1 MGYSNF
7 SRKILFLEVYIIKME
22 YEHLLTKGA
31 LKSMMNNIEVKDP
44 VMQVLG
50 VRKITAAGANERYRL
65 LISDGHNL
73 NSFAMLATQLNH
85 MVSSGELT
93 EFAILKIKRHIISN
107 LTDRNKGSKQVMI
120 LIELNVMIDGETVR
134 CKIGDPKPI
143 VDNTGLAVEN
153 GTSVS
158 VDTVPKT
165 QSKPPV
171 KLNAAQSSVVNN
183 GLQRDIDV
191 SNIHPINS
199 LSPYQNK
206 WTIRARVVYKA
217 PVRTWNNQRGEG
229 KLFSMDLVD
238 ESGEIRATAF
248 NSECEKF
255 FDMIEVNKVYFITR
269 GAIKTANKKFSNL
282 NNDYEL
288 TLSGETQV
296 FPCHDFDESQMPA
309 LKFNFIQLSE
319 VKNVEVDGI
328 VDVIGVCQ
336 TAGDVVNLVSKTTR
350 KELKK
355 RDVTI
360 VDQSLSSIT
369 ITLWDTQAEDF
380 DASLQPVVAIKG
392 SRIREFMG
400 SKSLSLLGSTVMQI
414 NPDIE
419 EAHRLRGWFD
429 SLPSNIE
436 FNSLSARS
444 EGGAN
449 NQFLTIK
456 GAQLAQLGNGDKADY
471 YSMHSYLIFVKSE
484 SALYKACPKPDC
496 QKKVVDR
503 NDGTYR
509 CEKCNDETEN
519 FKYRFMLS
527 AQLSDFTGNQWVTM
541 FQEVAES
548 FLGTSSQELG
558 RLMEDSKEEYSD
570 VFQRQMFKLFD
581 VRARAKMETYNN
593 ETRLKVSIVNMKPID
608 YKVASKKLI
617 ADIKKL
623 SGIATSVM

>member
-1 MGYSNF
+1 MSIQEF
-7 SRKILFLEVYIIKME
+7 IHLKKME
-22 YEHLLTKGA
+22 YEKMLTKGA
-31 LKSMMNNIEVKDP
+31 LKSIMNNEDVKDP

-73 NSFAMLATQLNH
+73 NSFAMLATQLNG
-85 MVSSGELT
+85 MVSSGEIN
-93 EFAILKIKRHIISN
+93 EFSILKIKRHIISS
-107 LTDRNKGSKQVMI
+107 LTDRSKGSKQVMI
-120 LIELNVMIDGETVR
+120 LIDLAVMVTGDVVGS
-134 CKIGDPKPI
+134 KIGDPKPI
-143 VDNTGLAVEN
+143 IDNSGQMVEN
-153 GTSVS
+153 GGSAS
-158 VDTVPKT
+158 VD
-165 QSKPPV
+165 SKPQSNSLAKPHSV
-171 KLNAAQSSVVNN
+171 QSSIIDN

-206 WTIRARVVYKA
+206 WTIRARVVNKA

-229 KLFSMDLVD
+229 KLFSMDLLD

-248 NSECEKF
+248 NSECDKF

-288 TLSGETQV
+288 TLSSETQI
-296 FPCHDFDESQMPA
+296 FPCHEFDDSQLPA
-309 LKFNFIQLSE
+309 LKFNFVQLSQ
-319 VKNVEVDGI
+319 VKDIDVDGI
-328 VDVIGVCQ
+328 VDVIGVCH
-336 TAGDVVNLVSKTTR
+336 TVGELTMLMSKTTR

-360 VDQSLSSIT
+360 VDQSQSSVT

-380 DASLQPVVAIKG
+380 DGSLQPVIAIKG

-419 EAHRLRGWFD
+419 EAHRLRGWYD
-429 SLPSNIE
+429 SLPSNSE
-436 FNSLSARS
+436 FNSISTRS
-444 EGGAN
+444 DVGAN
-449 NQFLTIK
+449 SQFLTIK
-456 GAQLAQLGNGDKADY
+456 GAQLAQLGSGDKADY
-471 YSMHSYLIFVKSE
+471 YSMYSHLIFVKSE

-496 QKKVVDR
+496 QKKVIDR

-519 FKYRFMLS
+519 FKYRLMLS
-527 AQLSDFTGNQWVTM
+527 AQLSDSTGNQWVTM
-541 FQEVAES
+541 FQETAENL
-548 FLGTSSQELG
+548 LGTTSAELG
-558 RLMEDSKEEYSD
+558 RLMEESKEEYSD
-570 VFQRQMFKLFD
+570 VFQRQMFKLFEI
-581 VRARAKMETYNN
+581 RARAKMETYNN
-593 ETRLKVSIVNMKPID
+593 ETRLKVSLVNIKPID
-608 YKVASKKLI
+608 YKAASTKLI
-617 ADIKKL
+617 ANIKRL
-623 SGIATSVM
+623 SGITTSVM

>member
-1 MGYSNF
+1 
-7 SRKILFLEVYIIKME
+7 ME
-22 YEHLLTKGA
+22 YEKMLTKGA
-31 LKSMMNNIEVKDP
+31 LKSIMNNEDVKDP

-73 NSFAMLATQLNH
+73 NSFAMLATQLNG
-85 MVSSGELT
+85 MVSSGEIN
-93 EFAILKIKRHIISN
+93 EFSILKIKRHIISS
-107 LTDRNKGSKQVMI
+107 LTDRSKGSKQVMI
-120 LIELNVMIDGETVR
+120 LIDLAVMVAGDVVGS
-134 CKIGDPKPI
+134 KIGDPKPI
-143 VDNTGLAVEN
+143 IDNSGQMVEN
-153 GTSVS
+153 GGSAS
-158 VDTVPKT
+158 VD
-165 QSKPPV
+165 SKPQSNSLAKPHSV
-171 KLNAAQSSVVNN
+171 QSSVIDN

-206 WTIRARVVYKA
+206 WTIRARVVNKA

-229 KLFSMDLVD
+229 KLFSMDLLD

-248 NSECEKF
+248 NSECDKF

-288 TLSGETQV
+288 TLSSETQI
-296 FPCHDFDESQMPA
+296 FPCHEFDDSQLPA
-309 LKFNFIQLSE
+309 LKFNFVPLSQ
-319 VKNVEVDGI
+319 VKDVDVDGI
-328 VDVIGVCQ
+328 VDVIGVCH
-336 TAGDVVNLVSKTTR
+336 TVGELTMLMSKTTR

-360 VDQSLSSIT
+360 VDQSQSSVT

-380 DASLQPVVAIKG
+380 DGSLQPVIAIKG

-419 EAHRLRGWFD
+419 EAHRLRGWYD
-429 SLPSNIE
+429 SLPSNSE
-436 FNSLSARS
+436 FNNISTRS
-444 EGGAN
+444 DVGAN
-449 NQFLTIK
+449 SQFLTIK
-456 GAQLAQLGNGDKADY
+456 GAQLAQLGSGDKADY
-471 YSMHSYLIFVKSE
+471 YNMYSHLIFVKSE

-496 QKKVVDR
+496 QKKVIDR

-519 FKYRFMLS
+519 FKYRLMLS
-527 AQLSDFTGNQWVTM
+527 AQLSDSTGNQWVTM
-541 FQEVAES
+541 FQETAENL
-548 FLGTSSQELG
+548 LGTTSAELG
-558 RLMEDSKEEYSD
+558 RLMEESKEEYSD
-570 VFQRQMFKLFD
+570 VFQKQMFKLFEI
-581 VRARAKMETYNN
+581 RARAKMETYNN
-593 ETRLKVSIVNMKPID
+593 ETRLKVSLVNIKPID
-608 YKVASKKLI
+608 YKAASTKLI
-617 ADIKKL
+617 ANIKRL
-623 SGIATSVM
+623 SGITTSVM

>member
-1 MGYSNF
+1 
-7 SRKILFLEVYIIKME
+7 ME
-22 YEHLLTKGA
+22 YEKMLTKGA
-31 LKSMMNNIEVKDP
+31 LKSIMNNEDVKDP

-73 NSFAMLATQLNH
+73 NSFAMLATQLNG
-85 MVSSGELT
+85 MVSSGEIN
-93 EFAILKIKRHIISN
+93 EFSILKIKRHIISS
-107 LTDRNKGSKQVMI
+107 LTDRSKGSKQVMI
-120 LIELNVMIDGETVR
+120 LIDLEVMVPGDVVGS
-134 CKIGDPKPI
+134 KIGDPKPI
-143 VDNTGLAVEN
+143 IDNSGQIVEN
-153 GTSVS
+153 GASAS
-158 VDTVPKT
+158 VDSTP
-165 QSKPPV
+165 QSNSLAKPHSV
-171 KLNAAQSSVVNN
+171 QSSIINN

-206 WTIRARVVYKA
+206 WTIRARVVNKA

-229 KLFSMDLVD
+229 KLFSMDLLD

-248 NSECEKF
+248 NSECDKF
-255 FDMIEVNKVYFITR
+255 FDMIELNKVYFITR

-288 TLSGETQV
+288 TLSNETQI
-296 FPCHDFDESQMPA
+296 FPCHDFDDSQMPA
-309 LKFNFIQLSE
+309 LKFNFVPLSQ
-319 VKNVEVDGI
+319 VKDVDVDGI

-336 TAGDVVNLVSKTTR
+336 TAGELTMLMSKTTR

-360 VDQSLSSIT
+360 VDQSLSSVT
-369 ITLWDTQAEDF
+369 ITLWDAQAEDF
-380 DASLQPVVAIKG
+380 DGSLQPVIAIKG

-419 EAHRLRGWFD
+419 EAHRLRGWYD
-429 SLPSNIE
+429 SLPSNAE
-436 FNSLSARS
+436 FTSISARS
-444 EGGAN
+444 DVGGN

-456 GAQLAQLGNGDKADY
+456 GAQLAQLGSGDKADY
-471 YSMHSYLIFVKSE
+471 YSMYSHLIFVKSE

-496 QKKVVDR
+496 QKKVIDR

-519 FKYRFMLS
+519 FKYRLMLS
-527 AQLSDFTGNQWVTM
+527 AQLSDSTGNQWVTM
-541 FQEVAES
+541 FQETAES
-548 FLGTSSQELG
+548 LLGTTSAELG
-558 RLMEDSKEEYSD
+558 RLMEESKEEYSD

-581 VRARAKMETYNN
+581 IRARAKMETYNN
-593 ETRLKVSIVNMKPID
+593 ETRLKVSIFGIKPID
-608 YKVASKKLI
+608 YKVASAKLI
-617 ADIKKL
+617 ATIKRL
-623 SGIATSVM
+623 SGITTSVM

>member
-1 MGYSNF
+1 M
-7 SRKILFLEVYIIKME
+7 
-22 YEHLLTKGA
+22 LTKGA
-31 LKSMMNNIEVKDP
+31 LKSIMNNEDVKDP

-73 NSFAMLATQLNH
+73 NSFAMLATQLNG
-85 MVSSGELT
+85 MVSSGEIN
-93 EFAILKIKRHIISN
+93 EFSILKIKRHIISS
-107 LTDRNKGSKQVMI
+107 LTDRSKGSKQVMI
-120 LIELNVMIDGETVR
+120 LIDLAVMVPGDVVGS
-134 CKIGDPKPI
+134 KIGDPKPI
-143 VDNTGLAVEN
+143 IDNSGQIVEN
-153 GTSVS
+153 GASAS
-158 VDTVPKT
+158 VDSIP
-165 QSKPPV
+165 QSNSLAKPHSV
-171 KLNAAQSSVVNN
+171 QSSIINN

-206 WTIRARVVYKA
+206 WTIRARVVNKA

-229 KLFSMDLVD
+229 KLFSMDLLD

-248 NSECEKF
+248 NSECDKF
-255 FDMIEVNKVYFITR
+255 FDMIELNKVYFITR
-269 GAIKTANKKFSNL
+269 GVIKTANKKFSNL

-288 TLSGETQV
+288 TLSNETQI
-296 FPCHDFDESQMPA
+296 FPCHDFDDSQMPA
-309 LKFNFIQLSE
+309 LKFNFVPLNQ
-319 VKNVEVDGI
+319 VKDVDVDGI

-336 TAGDVVNLVSKTTR
+336 TAGELTMLMSKTTR

-360 VDQSLSSIT
+360 VDQSLSSVT

-380 DASLQPVVAIKG
+380 DGSLQPVIAIKG

-400 SKSLSLLGSTVMQI
+400 SKSLSLLVSTVMQI

-419 EAHRLRGWFD
+419 EAHRLRGWYD
-429 SLPSNIE
+429 SLPSNAE
-436 FNSLSARS
+436 FTSISARS
-444 EGGAN
+444 DVGGN

-456 GAQLAQLGNGDKADY
+456 GAQLAQLGSGDKADY
-471 YSMHSYLIFVKSE
+471 YSMYSHLIFVKSE

-496 QKKVVDR
+496 QKKVIDR

-519 FKYRFMLS
+519 FKYRLMLS
-527 AQLSDFTGNQWVTM
+527 AQLSDSTGNQWVTM
-541 FQEVAES
+541 FQETAES
-548 FLGTSSQELG
+548 LLGTTSAELG
-558 RLMEDSKEEYSD
+558 RLMEESKEEYSD

-581 VRARAKMETYNN
+581 IRARAKMETYNN
-593 ETRLKVSIVNMKPID
+593 ETRLKVSIFGIKPID
-608 YKVASKKLI
+608 YKVASAKLI
-617 ADIKKL
+617 ATIKRL
-623 SGIATSVM
+623 SGITTSVI

>member
-1 MGYSNF
+1 
-7 SRKILFLEVYIIKME
+7 ME
-22 YEHLLTKGA
+22 YESMLTKGA
-31 LKSMMNNIEVKDP
+31 LKSIMNNEDVKDP

-50 VRKITAAGANERYRL
+50 VRKIAAAGANERYRL

-73 NSFAMLATQLNH
+73 NSFAMLATQLND
-85 MVSSGELT
+85 MVTSGELT

-107 LTDRNKGSKQVMI
+107 LTDRSKGSKQVMI
-120 LIELNVMIDGETVR
+120 LIDLAVLKSGEIVGS
-134 CKIGDPKPI
+134 KIGDPKPLI
-143 VDNTGLAVEN
+143 DNSGQVIGNGSSTAVD
-153 GTSVS
+153 
-158 VDTVPKT
+158 
-165 QSKPPV
+165 SKPQP
-171 KLNAAQSSVVNN
+171 NSSMKPFTDQTNVIN
-183 GLQRDIDV
+183 RDIDV

-217 PVRTWNNQRGEG
+217 PVRTWSNQRGEG
-229 KLFSMDLVD
+229 KLFSMDLID

-248 NSECEKF
+248 NTECDKF

-269 GAIKTANKKFSNL
+269 GVIKTANKKFSNL

-288 TLSGETQV
+288 TLSSDSQI
-296 FPCHDFDESQMPA
+296 FPCHDFDDTQMPA
-309 LKFNFIQLSE
+309 LKFNFVPLSQ
-319 VKNVEVDGI
+319 VKNVDVDGI

-360 VDQSLSSIT
+360 VDQSLSSVT
-369 ITLWDTQAEDF
+369 MTLWDTQAEEF
-380 DASLQPVVAIKG
+380 DGSLQPVIAIKG

-414 NPDIE
+414 NPDID
-419 EAHRLRGWFD
+419 EAHRLRGWYD
-429 SLPSNIE
+429 SLPSNTE
-436 FNSLSARS
+436 FNSISARS
-444 EGGAN
+444 EVGAN
-449 NQFLTIK
+449 SQFLSIK

-471 YSMHSYLIFVKSE
+471 YSMYSHLIFVKSE

-519 FKYRFMLS
+519 FKYRLMLQ
-527 AQLSDFTGNQWVTM
+527 AQLSDMTGNQWVTM
-541 FQEVAES
+541 FQEAAES
-548 FLGTSSQELG
+548 LLGTTSSDLG
-558 RLMEDSKEEYSD
+558 RLLEEAKEDYSD
-570 VFQRQMFKLFD
+570 VFQRQMFKLFEF
-581 VRARAKMETYNN
+581 RARAKMETYNN
-593 ETRLKVSIVNMKPID
+593 ETRLKVSIVNIKPID
-608 YKVASKKLI
+608 YKVASSKLI
-617 ADIKKL
+617 ADIKRL
-623 SGIATSVM
+623 SGIATT